1 MKTRPLGEYEA
12 RRENER
18 LRAIIAKIW
27 PIVTKHTPVTFWGP
41 IENELRGKGK

>member
-1 MKTRPLGEYEA
+1 MKERPPEADDA

-18 LRAIIAKIW
+18 LRAIIAMMW